1 MIDRKKYVLEGAYV
15 NRAFQM
21 SVQLVVK
28 NTIFGT
34 VKYNSTVIYN
44 WTRNKFAN
52 LQMPENIRS
61 YEKNR
66 MGYDVNVIY
75 KPEEPYFCLK
85 ASHPDSSVPGRIW
98 TTEAEIIVIS
108 EKVLFG
114 VKLSYSTPMNSN
126 AENVGFSMPTFVGQ
140 IAKQNG
146 IVDVRQ
152 LGIDV
157 WDIKDENELEQ
168 LYDFIQNTDRKMPAI
183 VITENESIDSIG
195 WQYINGYLVNAE
207 ILARETASLA
217 HIIRIPCN
225 IIDEWN
231 AVTGKKWGVYGGAV
245 RTYFPNVDFGEDD
258 YMRHP
263 LSVVNRIMTSN
274 YTDEQ
279 GNEYIA
285 GEAFRYLLRDN
296 MRKYNTS
303 VRIDWGGL
311 GHKFYYVAK
320 KEIFIEK
327 EKNFSDITQLR
338 NTYEQQINQLE
349 ESITNKDNELLT
361 ALIQVEE
368 KEKEIDEIRDIL
380 FRLNLRIDVL
390 EHQLESSKGVRTDIP
405 ILKDYSELQ
414 EWVETYFPGR
424 VVLHSRAVRA
434 LKDAVYEDSELVFKS
449 ICLLGTSY
457 YQMRMGTITRQEF
470 DEKCSE
476 LGIEETGAIADTA
489 AGEQGETYFVQY
501 HGAKVKMDR
510 HLRKGSSRDPKYCMR
525 IYFFWCENESLVVV
539 GSLPQHLSISIS

>member
-1 MIDRKKYVLEGAYV
+1 MFDRKKYVLEGAYI

-21 SVQLVVK
+21 SVQLIVK

-52 LQMPENIRS
+52 LQMPESIRS

-66 MGYDVNVIY
+66 TGYDVSIIY

-85 ASHPDSSVPGRIW
+85 ASHPDSSIPGRIW
-98 TTEAEIIVIS
+98 TIEAEIIVID

-114 VKLSYSTPMNSN
+114 VKLSYSTPVNSN
-126 AENVGFSMPTFVGQ
+126 TGDAGFSMPTFVSQ

-146 IVDVRQ
+146 IVDVRR
-152 LGIDV
+152 LSADV
-157 WDIKDENELEQ
+157 WDIKDGNELEQ
-168 LYDFIQNTDRKMPAI
+168 LYDFIQNTDRKMPVI
-183 VITENESIDSIG
+183 VITENESIDNIG
-195 WQYINGYLVNAE
+195 WQYTKGYLVNAE
-207 ILARETASLA
+207 MLAKQTASLA
-217 HIIRIPCN
+217 HIVRIPCN

-245 RTYFPNVDFGEDD
+245 RTYFPNADFGEDN
-258 YMRHP
+258 YMNHP
-263 LSVVNRIMTSN
+263 LSVANRIMASD
-274 YTDEQ
+274 YTDEH

-285 GEAFRYLLRDN
+285 GEAFRYLLREN
-296 MRKYNTS
+296 MRKYNIN
-303 VRIDWGGL
+303 VRIDWGRL
-311 GHKFYYVAK
+311 GHKFYFVAN
-320 KEIFIEK
+320 KEILIEK
-327 EKNFSDITQLR
+327 EKNLFDIAQLR
-338 NTYEQQINQLE
+338 DTYEQQINQLE
-349 ESITNKDNELLT
+349 ENITNRDNELLT

-368 KEKEIDEIRDIL
+368 KEKEITEIRDIL

-390 EHQLESSKGVRTDIP
+390 EHQLESSKGVRTEIP

-414 EWVETYFPGR
+414 EWVETYFPGK
-424 VVLHSRAVRA
+424 VVLHSRAIRA
-434 LKDAVYEDSELVFKS
+434 LKDAVYEDSELVFRS
-449 ICLLGTSY
+449 IYLLGTSY

-470 DEKCSE
+470 DKKCSE
-476 LGIEETGAIADTA
+476 LGIEESGAIADTA

-525 IYFFWCENESLVVV
+525 IYFFWCEKESLVVV
-539 GSLPQHLSISIS
+539 GSLPQHLNISIS